1 MALMPRCWN
10 CAFAYFCPLCH
21 DPLKGWMVC
30 SLTGI
35 LRAQRTAWDQF
46 RRYTSEW
53 TCRRQEV
60 RWGQVWEKPAMSA
73 LWQRKYKG
81 GISIRK
87 TRGFFFRIL
96 SRENALKNCLH
107 QRTGGT
113 WEPVPASWTPSLL
126 SFHASL
132 SPLPV
137 LLSPAV
143 KFPLASQSRVTE
155 FSFN

>member
-87 TRGFFFRIL
+87 TRGFFFSHPEQGKCSEKLSTPEDGRHLGTRPRIL
-96 SRENALKNCLH
+96 N
-107 QRTGGT
+107 
-113 WEPVPASWTPSLL
+113 PVFAII
-126 SFHASL
+126 SL